1 MEEMYKKCPYCGEE
15 IKIEAVRCRYCGADL
30 VGQNTQT
37 PPPHSNQKSYNS
49 FEANDVFASSP
60 EGKSRGVAALLAIFL
75 GSLGIHYFYVGKNT
89 AGVVWLLITV
99 CTCGFGG
106 AVLSLL
112 GIIQGIIMFGMTNEA
127 WRSKYILTQSNFPF

>member
-1 MEEMYKKCPYCGEE
+1 MYKKCPYCGEE
-15 IKIEAVRCRYCGADL
+15 IKIEAVKCRYCGADL

-37 PPPHSNQKSYNS
+37 PPPHRSQASYNS

-75 GSLGIHYFYVGKNT
+75 GSLGIHYFYIGKNT
-89 AGVVWLLITV
+89 AGIVWLLITV

-112 GIIQGIIMFGMTNEA
+112 GIIQGIIMLGMTNEA
-127 WRSKYILTQSNFPF
+127 WRAKYILTQSNFPF